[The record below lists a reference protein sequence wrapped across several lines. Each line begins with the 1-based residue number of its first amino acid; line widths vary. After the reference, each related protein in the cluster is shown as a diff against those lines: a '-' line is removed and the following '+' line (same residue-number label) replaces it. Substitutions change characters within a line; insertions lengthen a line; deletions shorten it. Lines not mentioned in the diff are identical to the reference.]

1 LNRFNSARFLLV
13 QFSLKGFHLQKEIT
27 MGKTMCEKGKKG
39 EKDTKDPQFRCKRCG
54 ALVKKEKQVCKPK
67 EI

>member
-1 LNRFNSARFLLV
+1 MS
-13 QFSLKGFHLQKEIT
+13 KH
-27 MGKTMCEKGKKG
+27 MCEKGKKG
-39 EKDTKDPQFRCKRCG
+39 EKDTETPRYKCKKCG